1 MATMDDTEFR
11 GGPGPYLVFCC
22 SGAADVG
29 EIGHRAA
36 RLLDDR
42 GVASRFC
49 LAGIGGGVDAHLRK
63 TREASRVLAIDG
75 CRVGCARRTLERAG
89 FAGFAT
95 LCVGD
100 LGIEKGRSPMTDA
113 RVESV
118 FMQARDVL
126 DKHRNTSAATGHV
139 SQGGS

>member
-1 MATMDDTEFR
+1 MGNEVDCQ
-11 GGPGPYLVFCC
+11 GGPGPILVFCC

-49 LAGIGGGVDAHLRK
+49 LAGVGGAVEAHLRK
-63 TREASRVLAIDG
+63 TREAKRILAIDG

-89 FAGFAT
+89 FSKCVR

-100 LGIEKGRSPMTDA
+100 LGIEKGRSPVTQERIE
-113 RVESV
+113 RV
-118 FMQARDVL
+118 F
-126 DKHRNTSAATGHV
+126 SAARELLAAEDCASPRT
-139 SQGGS
+139 

>member
-1 MATMDDTEFR
+1 MTGKGNAEYR
-11 GGPGPYLVFCC
+11 GGPDPHLVFCC

-49 LAGIGGGVDAHLRK
+49 LAGVGGGVEAHLRK
-63 TREASRVLAIDG
+63 TRQATIVLAIDG
-75 CRVGCARRTLERAG
+75 CRVGCARRTLERAS
-89 FAGFAT
+89 FSEFVS

-100 LGIEKGRSPMTDA
+100 LGIEKGKSPVNEE
-113 RVESV
+113 RVERV
-118 FMQARDVL
+118 CKRAQELL
-126 DKHRNTSAATGHV
+126 DERAKAAPAKRCLGHGD
-139 SQGGS
+139 S

>member
-1 MATMDDTEFR
+1 MGFDCDAEYR
-11 GGPGPYLVFCC
+11 RGPGPNLVFCC

-49 LAGIGGGVDAHLRK
+49 LAGIGGGVEAMLRK
-63 TREASRVLAIDG
+63 TRQAVRVLAIDG
-75 CRVGCARRTLERAG
+75 CKVGCARKTLERAG
-89 FAGFAT
+89 FQDFQR

-100 LGIEKGRSPMTDA
+100 LGIEKGKSPVTDD
-113 RVESV
+113 RVQRV
-118 FMQARDVL
+118 FER
-126 DKHRNTSAATGHV
+126 G
-139 SQGGS
+139 SQILTRA